1 LIYSSSPRPRGH
13 ELPGYSCGPFV
24 PQTIQT
30 NQPCGCHFTSQSW
43 GSTWWLIPLSK
54 WVITTVISGLPLLIP
69 FITGVITH
77 LLTGMSHQVWLI
89 YFDRLFWLNPGPCD
103 LTCWDSVTG
112 VTQKC
117 PNFSEWWHDFRFRK
131 LDVMTLGNYLGWN
144 LTESKYLIQRKF
156 LRINIWVDQMI

>member
-1 LIYSSSPRPRGH
+1 MVQTRKKLTQISFLFGCQNQSVQAWVLPLALTIPLIYSSSPRPRGH

-54 WVITTVISGLPLLIP
+54 WVITTVISGLTLLIP

-77 LLTGMSHQVWLI
+77 LLTGMSHQVLNHHPLLGIGVFFGVFRTTWPTKSHEI
-89 YFDRLFWLNPGPCD
+89 QKAKRLA
-103 LTCWDSVTG
+103 
-112 VTQKC
+112 
-117 PNFSEWWHDFRFRK
+117 
-131 LDVMTLGNYLGWN
+131 
-144 LTESKYLIQRKF
+144 SKSHEIP
-156 LRINIWVDQMI
+156 MMSH